1 MDAIRIFKF
10 TKTYSSMFG
19 KPASVIQNISFG
31 VDYGECFALL
41 GVNGAGKSTIFKSLT
56 RDVIPTRGEISI
68 AGYDVVK

>member
-1 MDAIRIFKF
+1 MDAIRISKF
-10 TKTYSSMFG
+10 RKIYSSLFG
-19 KPASVIQNISFG
+19 KPAIAVQNISIG